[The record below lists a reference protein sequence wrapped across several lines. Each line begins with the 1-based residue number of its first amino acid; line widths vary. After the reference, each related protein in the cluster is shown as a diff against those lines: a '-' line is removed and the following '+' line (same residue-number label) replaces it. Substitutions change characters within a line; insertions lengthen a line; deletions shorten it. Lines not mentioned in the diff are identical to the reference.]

1 MEKKKKKTTTEKHWV
16 LKRKTELKREITKE
30 FFTANDSQ
38 IETLGNEG

>member
-1 MEKKKKKTTTEKHWV
+1 MEKKKKKKKEKHWV